1 VDGVAEHPVLN
12 PDTTLVIAETA
23 VSLVLLRGRALGRID
38 RLQRHMSATGKAPT
52 QRRKRRSNRPSSRCV
67 CVDKRQLTF
76 YSWTMIES
84 FKHKGLRS
92 LFEQDDARRVG
103 ADQVDRLRLILSAL
117 DQAGEV
123 RDMNQPTFR
132 LHQLK
137 GNRKGAWAVTVRAN
151 WRVTFLFEGGD
162 AYDVDLE
169 DYH

>member
-1 VDGVAEHPVLN
+1 
-12 PDTTLVIAETA
+12 
-23 VSLVLLRGRALGRID
+23 
-38 RLQRHMSATGKAPT
+38 
-52 QRRKRRSNRPSSRCV
+52 
-67 CVDKRQLTF
+67 
-76 YSWTMIES
+76 MIES

-123 RDMNQPTFR
+123 QDMNQPTFR

-137 GNRKGAWAVTVRAN
+137 GNRKGARAVTVRAN

>member
-1 VDGVAEHPVLN
+1 
-12 PDTTLVIAETA
+12 
-23 VSLVLLRGRALGRID
+23 
-38 RLQRHMSATGKAPT
+38 
-52 QRRKRRSNRPSSRCV
+52 
-67 CVDKRQLTF
+67 
-76 YSWTMIES
+76 MIES
-84 FKHKGLRS
+84 FKHKGLRN

-103 ADQVDRLRLILSAL
+103 ADRLDRLRLILSAL

-123 RDMNQPTFR
+123 QDMNQPTFR

-151 WRVTFLFEGGD
+151 FLFEGGD